1 MTLFCSDS
9 EIEYTPEDIQLVF
22 TNMYFYSNIV
32 ESIADDNIADHH
44 RFRRFIEQVRNK
56 FFFLS
61 FLSLFFSQE
70 NSRQKLE
77 ANLSPLRR
85 KRNVVSF
92 WEGV

>member
-44 RFRRFIEQVRNK
+44 RFRRFIDQVRNK
-56 FFFLS
+56 FF
-61 FLSLFFSQE
+61 SLVPIIIFQSGKFSAE
-70 NSRQKLE
+70 VGGKFITPSKE
-77 ANLSPLRR
+77 T
-85 KRNVVSF
+85 
-92 WEGV
+92 